1 MDINIIDIEGIGSKY
16 AKKLELIGIKTIGQ
30 LLEKGKKPKGR
41 KEMEKESGIDG
52 SHLLKWI
59 GMADLYRID
68 GVGKQFAELL
78 KAAGVDTVKEL
89 RTRKAENLQATL
101 EITNKEKKL
110 TKAVPSYVQVRLWV
124 EHAKLM
130 KETLSY

>member
-1 MDINIIDIEGIGSKY
+1 MDINIIDIEGIGAKY
-16 AKKLELIGIKTIGQ
+16 AEKLEAIGISTIGQ
-30 LLEKGKKPKGR
+30 LLEKGAGQKGR
-41 KEMEKESGIDG
+41 KELEKESGIDG
-52 SHLLKWI
+52 KHLLKWI

-101 EITNKEKKL
+101 EITNQEKKL
-110 TKAVPSYVQVRLWV
+110 TKAVPSFVQVRLWI
-124 EHAKLM
+124 EHAKEL
-130 KETLSY
+130 EATLTY